1 METLDS
7 EHAAIARRQRIADM
21 LMQQSQEPLDTN
33 QMAGGYV
40 VPISPLAG
48 VAKVAQALSGAYIG
62 KKADDREAA
71 YNDKK
76 RSDFAAI
83 DLNSPNAPQ
92 ELMAQGM
99 YPEAIKMRQDQAT
112 AVREAAKEKRAG
124 IPPGYIIDDNGQ
136 LTGMPMPGG
145 RNYEQ
150 SQLERAIGAK
160 QFPGYGEPQRL
171 EIAQS
176 ANDIA
181 LQELAIK
188 QQEQQRK
195 AQEASQPKQLTEL
208 QQYALDE
215 KKAKKENERVNAIA
229 GIDSAI
235 DEATKLK
242 SIQAETMTGPYASG
256 TVATAI
262 RKALPNAWS
271 GGENLQRLEK
281 GYNKMA
287 VLALEAFK
295 AGGVSFGQLSNDE
308 GKWVKSTTATIDAGG
323 DVNQEV
329 LDEGLKL
336 LNARKERINRQAG
349 NISVDPSPNYSQEDR
364 ATLAA
369 DIELEKNIEH
379 TAKTHGI
386 TSEEVRSLLKKGGK

>member
-1 METLDS
+1 MQNLDD
-7 EHAAIARRQRIADM
+7 EQRAISRRQRIADM

-40 VPISPLAG
+40 VPVSPLAG

-62 KKADDREAA
+62 RKADARESE
-71 YNDKK
+71 YNAKK
-76 RSDFAAI
+76 RADLAAI

-92 ELMAQGM
+92 ELIKNDMFE
-99 YPEAIKMRQDQAT
+99 EAIKLRQDQVT
-112 AVREAAKEKRAG
+112 AAREAEKAKREGVPNGFIINDQGKMAG
-124 IPPGYIIDDNGQ
+124 YPMENGG
-136 LTGMPMPGG
+136 T
-145 RNYEQ
+145 YEDVLLQ
-150 SQLERAIGAK
+150 RAIGAK

-171 EIAQS
+171 DIAQS

-195 AQEASQPKQLTEL
+195 AMEALQPKQLTEL

-235 DEATKLK
+235 EEAKKLK
-242 SIQAETMTGPYASG
+242 DIQAETITGPYASG

-329 LDEGLKL
+329 LNQGLKL
-336 LNARKERINRQAG
+336 LNARKERINRQAE

-386 TSEEVRSLLKKGGK
+386 TPEEVRSLLKKGGK

>member
-1 METLDS
+1 MQTLDD
-7 EHAAIARRQRIADM
+7 EQRAIARRQRIADM

-40 VPISPLAG
+40 VPVSPLAG

-62 KKADDREAA
+62 KKADARESE
-71 YNDKK
+71 YNAKK
-76 RSDFAAI
+76 RADLAAI

-92 ELMAQGM
+92 ELIKNDMFA
-99 YPEAIKMRQDQAT
+99 EAIKLRQDQVT
-112 AVREAAKEKRAG
+112 AAREAEKAKREG
-124 IPPGYIIDDNGQ
+124 VPPGYIINDQGQ

-145 RNYEQ
+145 RDYEQ

-171 EIAQS
+171 DIAQS

-195 AQEASQPKQLTEL
+195 AMEALQPKQLTEL

-235 DEATKLK
+235 EEAKKLK
-242 SIQAETMTGPYASG
+242 DIQAETITGPYASG
-256 TVATAI
+256 KVATAI

-287 VLALEAFK
+287 VRALEAFK

-329 LDEGLKL
+329 LNEGLKL
-336 LNARKERINRQAG
+336 LNARKERINRQAE

-386 TSEEVRSLLKKGGK
+386 TPEEVRSLLKKGGK

>member
-1 METLDS
+1 MQTLDD
-7 EHAAIARRQRIADM
+7 EQRAIARRQRIADM

-40 VPISPLAG
+40 VPVSPLAG

-62 KKADDREAA
+62 RKADARESE
-71 YNDKK
+71 YNAKK
-76 RSDFAAI
+76 RADLAAI

-92 ELMAQGM
+92 ELIKNDMFE
-99 YPEAIKMRQDQAT
+99 EAIKLRQDQVT
-112 AVREAAKEKRAG
+112 AAREAEKAKREGVPNGFIINDQGKMAG
-124 IPPGYIIDDNGQ
+124 YPMENGG
-136 LTGMPMPGG
+136 T
-145 RNYEQ
+145 YEDVLLQ
-150 SQLERAIGAK
+150 RAIGAK

-171 EIAQS
+171 DIAQS

-181 LQELAIK
+181 LQELAMK

-195 AQEASQPKQLTEL
+195 AMEALQPKQLTEL

-235 DEATKLK
+235 EEAKKLK
-242 SIQAETMTGPYASG
+242 DIQAETTTGPYASG

-336 LNARKERINRQAG
+336 LNARKERINRQAE

-386 TSEEVRSLLKKGGK
+386 TPEEVRSLLKKGGK